1 MRCLRPVECY
11 PRLMQTK
18 LRPSGLALTRLALIL
33 TGVFFSTVGQAQLTV
48 VLISNYDA
56 KLSVAGELHHISN
69 QTKVRSGRTFPIE
82 FQDHRIDVS
91 VNNIGNGKYRAFV
104 NVFEKN
110 ADGWSEITADD
121 LTFEALYA
129 APVQFRW
136 QSDRVSMDLAIAVSI
151 YQR

>member
-69 QTKVRSGRTFPIE
+69 QTKVRSAVRSSRAVSMAIGQSLYGLGNRG
-82 FQDHRIDVS
+82 IDLS
-91 VNNIGNGKYRAFV
+91 TIGNGV
-104 NVFEKN
+104 
-110 ADGWSEITADD
+110 
-121 LTFEALYA
+121 
-129 APVQFRW
+129 
-136 QSDRVSMDLAIAVSI
+136 AI
-151 YQR
+151 R